1 MSAKDEVKRFVKS
14 KIRQICQQND
24 GQTSAV
30 LANLRRGIG
39 HAPGEMPVLWGI
51 ILDEMPEEMLSRTGE
66 PSRAEWACYT
76 ALTLFALHQ
85 QGHDAKSDCMSQEGQ
100 ALGCAVRSLAKND
113 DELEAVRRRFNVA
126 ATSSDM
132 TELAQHLRSL
142 VQLMRA
148 GGVSLDYPALAADL
162 FDYQF
167 DDRISSVRL
176 RWGQDFYHM
185 PNND

>member
-1 MSAKDEVKRFVKS
+1 MSAKDEIKRFVKS
-14 KIRQICQQND
+14 KIRQICQGND
-24 GQTSAV
+24 GRTSAV

-39 HAPGEMPVLWGI
+39 RAPGEMPVLWGI
-51 ILDEMPEEMLSRTGE
+51 ILDDMPEEMLSRTGE

-85 QGHDAKSDCMSQEGQ
+85 QGHDCQSDCMSQEGRT
-100 ALGCAVRSLAKND
+100 LGSAVRSLAKND

-132 TELAQHLRSL
+132 TELAQHLRSV
-142 VQLMRA
+142 VQLLRSSGIA
-148 GGVSLDYPALAADL
+148 LDYPALAADL

-167 DDRISSVRL
+167 DDRISAVRL
-176 RWGQDFYHM
+176 RWGQDFYRIY
-185 PNND
+185 NED